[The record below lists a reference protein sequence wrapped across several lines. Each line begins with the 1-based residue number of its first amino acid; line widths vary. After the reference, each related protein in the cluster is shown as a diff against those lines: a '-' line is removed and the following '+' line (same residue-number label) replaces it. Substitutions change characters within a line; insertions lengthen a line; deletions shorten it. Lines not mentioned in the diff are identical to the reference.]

1 LAAIL
6 ALTLGEG
13 GWGWLGLAIGVS
25 LLIVLIAFFG
35 FPGPGAKGRWGELTA
50 FSAVASLCFVLVVAW
65 PWQTIWANLNPSE
78 KAVCA
83 AVAEANEAK
92 WIGDKDVTDGLPKAL
107 TRVRGGTT
115 INDEFASTTNA
126 QLVQNTYYENCLGA
140 RSFKSLGWWALGTF
154 ILILAGFAAATYRKR
169 APPAESL

>member
-1 LAAIL
+1 VTAGLGRNQREDGDGPSRTDEAALLGTALAAIL

-25 LLIVLIAFFG
+25 LLIVLITFFG

-92 WIGDKDVTDGLPKAL
+92 WIGDKDVTDGLPRAL
-107 TRVRGGTT
+107 T
-115 INDEFASTTNA
+115 
-126 QLVQNTYYENCLGA
+126 
-140 RSFKSLGWWALGTF
+140 
-154 ILILAGFAAATYRKR
+154 
-169 APPAESL
+169 